1 MKVVCV
7 GDKSFLPGTSMEI
20 NYDNST
26 FGILIIGS
34 IYTAT
39 LVRGNTNY
47 YYIEEFKKF
56 IPASLFIKIE
66 DMREAKLNELGI

>member
-7 GDKSFLPGTSMEI
+7 GDKSFLY
-20 NYDNST
+20 YDNSI
-26 FGILIIGS
+26 FGNLTIGS

-39 LVRGNTNY
+39 LVKGDTNY

-56 IPASLFIKIE
+56 IPASLFVKIE
-66 DMREAKLNELGI
+66 DMRQEKLNQLGI